1 MMSVATYAR
10 SDLDLFSDEVMLDPY
25 PYLAELR
32 ETAAVVYLEASNLWA
47 LTRYEHNRAAMA
59 NWKVFSSRAVAFN
72 DTMNQVLVGTSLATD
87 PPGHRA
93 LRKVLME
100 RLSPRALRDV
110 KADIDAVADR
120 MVAELVDRGSFD
132 AMDDLARALPL
143 TVVAALIG
151 VQGRVRENMLVWGEA
166 AFNCLGPMNDR
177 TAHSFPIAGELFEW
191 AVQCKAEDL
200 TDGSVGRAIFD
211 AAERGEIPHETCGMI
226 IHQYVAA
233 GMDST
238 ITALGNAVQLLAT
251 HPDQFDLMRHN
262 RSLIPAAFNEIMR
275 YESPI
280 HAFGRLVAED
290 FAIEGTTIPRDSRAV
305 LLYGAANRD
314 PRHYEDP
321 DVFRIERDPGDH
333 LSFGH
338 GPHVCAGRGLAKL
351 EIYAVLDAL
360 ARRVRRI
367 TVGEPTRRLGNST
380 RSFDT
385 LPVVAVVPA

>member
-1 MMSVATYAR
+1 MAVATCAR

-25 PYLAELR
+25 PYLADLR
-32 ETAAVVYLEASNLWA
+32 ELAAVVYMKTSNLWA

-59 NWKVFSSRAVAFN
+59 NWKVFSSRSVAFN
-72 DTMNQVLVGTSLATD
+72 DAMNQVLMGTSLATD
-87 PPGHRA
+87 PPDHRA

-120 MVAELVDRGSFD
+120 MVAELVRRGSFD

-143 TVVAALIG
+143 TVVADLIG

-166 AFNCLGPMNDR
+166 AFNCLGPMNER
-177 TAHSFPIAGELFEW
+177 TAQSFPIAGELFQWSVE
-191 AVQCKAEDL
+191 CEAEDL
-200 TDGSVGRAIFD
+200 TEGSLGRAIFD
-211 AAERGEIPHETCGMI
+211 AAERGEISYETCGMI

-238 ITALGNAVQLLAT
+238 ITALGNAIYLLAT
-251 HPDQFDLMRHN
+251 HPDQFELMRRD
-262 RSLIPAAFNEIMR
+262 RSLISAAFNEIMR
-275 YESPI
+275 YEAPV
-280 HAFGRLVAED
+280 HAFGRFVTED
-290 FAIEGTTIPRDSRAV
+290 FAIDGTLIPGGSQAV

-314 PRHYEDP
+314 PRHYQDP
-321 DVFRIERDPGDH
+321 DVFGIERDPGDH

-360 ARRVRRI
+360 ARRVRHFTI
-367 TVGEPTRRLGNST
+367 GEPTRRVGNST
-380 RSFDT
+380 RSYDK
-385 LPVVAVVPA
+385 LPVLEIEPA

>member
-1 MMSVATYAR
+1 MAVATCAR

-25 PYLAELR
+25 PYLADLR
-32 ETAAVVYLEASNLWA
+32 ELAAVVYLETSNLWA

-59 NWKVFSSRAVAFN
+59 NWKVFSSRSVAFN
-72 DTMNQVLVGTSLATD
+72 DTMNQILVGTSLATD
-87 PPGHRA
+87 PPDHRA

-100 RLSPRALRDV
+100 RLSPRALRG
-110 KADIDAVADR
+110 AESDINGVADQ
-120 MVAELVDRGSFD
+120 MVAELVTRGSFE

-143 TVVAALIG
+143 TVVADLIG

-166 AFNCLGPMNDR
+166 AFNCLGPMNER
-177 TAHSFPIAGELFEW
+177 TAQSFPIAGELFQWSVE
-191 AVQCKAEDL
+191 CKAEDL
-200 TDGSVGRAIFD
+200 TEGSLGRAIFD
-211 AAERGEIPHETCGMI
+211 AAERGEISHETCGMI

-238 ITALGNAVQLLAT
+238 ITALGNAVYLLAT
-251 HPDQFDLMRHN
+251 HPDQFDLMRRD

-275 YESPI
+275 YEAPV
-280 HAFGRLVAED
+280 HAFGRLVTED
-290 FAIEGTTIPRDSRAV
+290 FEVDGTVIPADSQAV

-314 PRHYEDP
+314 PRHFEDP

-360 ARRVRRI
+360 ARRVRRLTI
-367 TVGEPTRRLGNST
+367 DEPTRRLGNST
-380 RSFDT
+380 RSYDK
-385 LPVVAVVPA
+385 LPVLEIEPA

>member
-1 MMSVATYAR
+1 MAVATYAR

-25 PYLAELR
+25 PYLADLR
-32 ETAAVVYLEASNLWA
+32 ELGAAVYLETPNLWA

-59 NWKVFSSRAVAFN
+59 NWKVFSSRSVAFN
-72 DTMNQVLVGTSLATD
+72 DTMNEVLVGTSLATD
-87 PPGHRA
+87 PPDHRP

-100 RLSPRALRDV
+100 RLSPRALRGV
-110 KADIDAVADR
+110 TADIDAVADR
-120 MVAELVDRGSFD
+120 MVADLVERGAFD

-143 TVVAALIG
+143 TVVADLIG
-151 VQGRVRENMLVWGEA
+151 VQGTVRENMLMWGEA
-166 AFNCLGPMNDR
+166 AFNCLGPMNER
-177 TAHSFPIAGELFEW
+177 TAQSFPIAGELFQWSVE
-191 AVQCKAEDL
+191 CRAEDL
-200 TDGSVGRAIFD
+200 TDGSVGQAIFD
-211 AAERGEIPHETCGMI
+211 AAERGEIARETCGMI

-238 ITALGNAVQLLAT
+238 ITALGNAIYLLAT
-251 HPDQFDLMRHN
+251 HPDQFDLMRRD
-262 RSLIPAAFNEIMR
+262 RSSIPAAFNEIMR

-280 HAFGRLVAED
+280 HAFGRLVMED
-290 FAIEGTTIPRDSRAV
+290 VEIEGTVIPAGAQAV

-321 DVFRIERDPGDH
+321 DVFQIERNPSDH

-360 ARRVRRI
+360 ARRVRRLRI
-367 TVGEPTRRLGNST
+367 GEPTRRLGNST
-380 RSFDT
+380 RSYHT
-385 LPVVAVVPA
+385 LPVLEIEPA

>member
-1 MMSVATYAR
+1 MAVATYAR

-25 PYLAELR
+25 PYLADLR
-32 ETAAVVYLEASNLWA
+32 ELAAVVYIEPSNLWA
-47 LTRYEHNRAAMA
+47 LTRYDHNRAAMA
-59 NWKVFSSRAVAFN
+59 NWKVFSSRWVAFN

-87 PPGHRA
+87 PPDHRA

-110 KADIDAVADR
+110 EADIAAVADR
-120 MVAELVDRGSFD
+120 MVAELVERGSFE

-143 TVVAALIG
+143 TVVADLIG
-151 VQGRVRENMLVWGEA
+151 VQGAVRENMLVWGEA
-166 AFNCLGPMNDR
+166 AFNCLGPRNER
-177 TAHSFPIAGELFEW
+177 TAQSFPIAGELFQWSVE
-191 AVQCKAEDL
+191 CKAEHL
-200 TDGSVGRAIFD
+200 TDGSLGRAIFD
-211 AAERGEIPHETCGMI
+211 AADRGEIPYETCGMI

-238 ITALGNAVQLLAT
+238 ITALGNAIYLLAT
-251 HPDQFDLMRHN
+251 HPDQFDLMRRD

-280 HAFGRLVAED
+280 HAFGRFVAED
-290 FAIEGTTIPRDSRAV
+290 FEIEGTRIPASSQAV
-305 LLYGAANRD
+305 LLYGSANRD
-314 PRHYEDP
+314 PRHYDEP

-360 ARRVRRI
+360 ARRVRRLTI
-367 TVGEPTRRLGNST
+367 GEPTRRLGNST
-380 RSFDT
+380 RSYDK
-385 LPVVAVVPA
+385 LPVREIEPA

>member
-1 MMSVATYAR
+1 MAVATYAR

-25 PYLAELR
+25 PYLADLR
-32 ETAAVVYLEASNLWA
+32 ELAAAVYMEPSNLWA

-59 NWKVFSSRAVAFN
+59 NWKVFSSRSVAFN
-72 DTMNQVLVGTSLATD
+72 DTMNQVLLGTSLATD
-87 PPGHRA
+87 PPDHRA

-110 KADIDAVADR
+110 EADIAAVADR
-120 MVAELVDRGSFD
+120 MVAELVERGSFE

-143 TVVAALIG
+143 TVVADLIG
-151 VQGRVRENMLVWGEA
+151 VQGAVRENMLVWGEA
-166 AFNCLGPMNDR
+166 AFNCLGPMNER
-177 TAHSFPIAGELFEW
+177 TAQSFPIAGELFQWSVE
-191 AVQCKAEDL
+191 CKAEDL
-200 TDGSVGRAIFD
+200 TDGSLGRAIFD
-211 AAERGEIPHETCGMI
+211 AADRGDIPHETCGMI

-238 ITALGNAVQLLAT
+238 ITALGNAIYLLAT
-251 HPDQFDLMRHN
+251 HPDEFDLMRRD

-280 HAFGRLVAED
+280 HAFGRFMTED
-290 FAIEGTTIPRDSRAV
+290 FEIEGTVIPAGSQAV

-314 PRHYEDP
+314 PRHYEEP

-360 ARRVRRI
+360 ARRVRRLTI
-367 TVGEPTRRLGNST
+367 GEPTRRLGNST
-380 RSFDT
+380 RSYDKLT
-385 LPVVAVVPA
+385 VREIEPA

>member
-1 MMSVATYAR
+1 MSVATYAR

-32 ETAAVVYLEASNLWA
+32 ELAAVVYMEPSNLWA
-47 LTRYEHNRAAMA
+47 LTRYDHNRAAMA
-59 NWKVFSSRAVAFN
+59 NWKVFSSRSVAFN

-87 PPGHRA
+87 PPDHRA

-110 KADIDAVADR
+110 EADIAAVADR
-120 MVAELVDRGSFD
+120 MVAELVERGSFE

-143 TVVAALIG
+143 TVVADLIG
-151 VQGRVRENMLVWGEA
+151 VQGAVRENMLVWGEA
-166 AFNCLGPMNDR
+166 AFNCLGPRNER
-177 TAHSFPIAGELFEW
+177 TAQSFPIAGELFQWSVE
-191 AVQCKAEDL
+191 CKAEHL
-200 TDGSVGRAIFD
+200 TDGSLGRAIFD
-211 AAERGEIPHETCGMI
+211 AADRGEIPYETCGMI

-238 ITALGNAVQLLAT
+238 ITALGNAIYLLAT
-251 HPDQFDLMRHN
+251 HPDQFDLMRRD

-280 HAFGRLVAED
+280 HAFGRFVAED
-290 FAIEGTTIPRDSRAV
+290 FEIEGTRIPASSQAV
-305 LLYGAANRD
+305 LLYGSANRD
-314 PRHYEDP
+314 PRHYDEP

-360 ARRVRRI
+360 ARRVRRLTI
-367 TVGEPTRRLGNST
+367 GEPTRRLGNST
-380 RSFDT
+380 RSYDK
-385 LPVVAVVPA
+385 LPVREIEPA

>member
-1 MMSVATYAR
+1 MAVATYAR

-25 PYLAELR
+25 PYLADLR
-32 ETAAVVYLEASNLWA
+32 ELAAAVYMEPSNLWA

-59 NWKVFSSRAVAFN
+59 NWKVFSSRSVAFN
-72 DTMNQVLVGTSLATD
+72 DTMNQVLLGTSLATD
-87 PPGHRA
+87 PPDHRA

-110 KADIDAVADR
+110 EADTAAVADR
-120 MVAELVDRGSFD
+120 MVAELVERGSFE

-143 TVVAALIG
+143 TVVADLIG
-151 VQGRVRENMLVWGEA
+151 VQGAVRENMLVWGEA
-166 AFNCLGPMNDR
+166 AFNCLGPMNER
-177 TAHSFPIAGELFEW
+177 TAQSFPIAGELFQWSVE
-191 AVQCKAEDL
+191 CKAEDL
-200 TDGSVGRAIFD
+200 TDGSLGRAIFD
-211 AAERGEIPHETCGMI
+211 AADRGDIPHETCGMI

-238 ITALGNAVQLLAT
+238 ITALGNAIYLLAT
-251 HPDQFDLMRHN
+251 HPDEFDLMRRD

-280 HAFGRLVAED
+280 HAFGRFMTED
-290 FAIEGTTIPRDSRAV
+290 FEIEGTVIPAGSQAV

-314 PRHYEDP
+314 PRHYEEP

-360 ARRVRRI
+360 ARRVRRLTI
-367 TVGEPTRRLGNST
+367 GEPTRRLGNST
-380 RSFDT
+380 RSYDK
-385 LPVVAVVPA
+385 LPVREIEPA

>member
-1 MMSVATYAR
+1 MAVATYAR

-25 PYLAELR
+25 PYLADLR
-32 ETAAVVYLEASNLWA
+32 ELAAVVYMEPSNLWA

-59 NWKVFSSRAVAFN
+59 NWKVFSSRSVAFN

-87 PPGHRA
+87 PPDHRA

-110 KADIDAVADR
+110 EADIAAVADR
-120 MVAELVDRGSFD
+120 MVADLLERGSFE

-143 TVVAALIG
+143 TVVADLIG
-151 VQGRVRENMLVWGEA
+151 VQGAVRENMLVWGEA
-166 AFNCLGPMNDR
+166 AFNCLGPMNER
-177 TAHSFPIAGELFEW
+177 TAQSFPIAGELFQWSVE
-191 AVQCKAEDL
+191 CKADDL
-200 TDGSVGRAIFD
+200 TDGSLGRAIFD
-211 AAERGEIPHETCGMI
+211 AADRGDIPHETCGMI

-238 ITALGNAVQLLAT
+238 ITALGNAIYLLAT
-251 HPDQFDLMRHN
+251 HPDQFDLMRRD

-280 HAFGRLVAED
+280 HAFGRFMTED
-290 FAIEGTTIPRDSRAV
+290 FEIEGTVIPAGSQAV

-314 PRHYEDP
+314 PRHYEEP

-360 ARRVRRI
+360 ARRVRRL
-367 TVGEPTRRLGNST
+367 TLGEPTRRLGNST
-380 RSFDT
+380 RSYDK
-385 LPVVAVVPA
+385 LPVREIEPA

>member
-1 MMSVATYAR
+1 MAVATYAR

-25 PYLAELR
+25 PRLADLR
-32 ETAAVVYLEASNLWA
+32 ELAAVVYMETSNLWA

-59 NWKVFSSRAVAFN
+59 NWKVFSSRSVAFN
-72 DTMNQVLVGTSLATD
+72 DTMNEVLVGTSLATD
-87 PPGHRA
+87 PPEHRA

-110 KADIDAVADR
+110 EADIAAVADR
-120 MVAELVDRGSFD
+120 MVAELVERGSFE

-143 TVVAALIG
+143 TVVADLIG
-151 VQGRVRENMLVWGEA
+151 VQGRIRENMLVWGEA
-166 AFNCLGPMNDR
+166 AFNCLGPMNQR
-177 TAHSFPIAGELFEW
+177 TAQSFPIAGELFQW
-191 AVQCKAEDL
+191 SVQCKAQDL
-200 TDGSVGRAIFD
+200 TDGSLGRAIFD
-211 AAERGEIPHETCGMI
+211 AAERGDIPHETCGMI

-238 ITALGNAVQLLAT
+238 ITALGNAIYLLAT
-251 HPDQFDLMRHN
+251 HPDQFDLMRRD

-280 HAFGRLVAED
+280 HAFGRFVVEGAEID
-290 FAIEGTTIPRDSRAV
+290 GTVIPAGSQAV

-360 ARRVRRI
+360 ARRVQRLTI
-367 TVGEPTRRLGNST
+367 GEPTRRLGNST
-380 RSFDT
+380 RSFDK
-385 LPVVAVVPA
+385 LPVLRIEPA

>member
-1 MMSVATYAR
+1 MSVATYAR

-25 PYLAELR
+25 PHLAELR
-32 ETAAVVYLEASNLWA
+32 ELAAVVYMETSNLWG

-59 NWKVFSSRAVAFN
+59 NWKVFSSRSVAFN
-72 DTMNQVLVGTSLATD
+72 DTMNQILVGTSLATD
-87 PPGHRA
+87 PPDHRA

-110 KADIDAVADR
+110 EADIAAVADR
-120 MVAELVDRGSFD
+120 MVAGLVDRGSFE

-143 TVVAALIG
+143 TVVADLIG

-166 AFNCLGPMNDR
+166 AFNCLGPMNQR
-177 TAHSFPIAGELFEW
+177 TAQSFPIAGELFQWSVE
-191 AVQCKAEDL
+191 CKAEDL
-200 TDGSVGRAIFD
+200 SEGSFGRAIFD
-211 AAERGEIPHETCGMI
+211 AAERGDIPHETCGMI

-238 ITALGNAVQLLAT
+238 ITALGNAIYLLAT
-251 HPDQFDLMRHN
+251 HPEQFDLMRRD

-280 HAFGRLVAED
+280 HAFGRFVTED
-290 FAIEGTTIPRDSRAV
+290 FEIEGTVIPGGSQAV

-360 ARRVRRI
+360 ARRVQRL

-385 LPVVAVVPA
+385 LPVLSIEPD

>member
-1 MMSVATYAR
+1 MAVATYAR
-10 SDLDLFSDEVMLDPY
+10 SDLDLFSDDVMLDPY
-25 PYLAELR
+25 PYLADLR
-32 ETAAVVYLEASNLWA
+32 ELAAVVYMETSNLWA

-59 NWKVFSSRAVAFN
+59 NWKVFSSRSVAFN

-87 PPGHRA
+87 PPDHRA

-110 KADIDAVADR
+110 EADIAAVADR
-120 MVAELVDRGSFD
+120 MVAELVERGSFE

-143 TVVAALIG
+143 TVVADLIG

-166 AFNCLGPMNDR
+166 AFNCLGPMNQR
-177 TAHSFPIAGELFEW
+177 TAQSFPIAGELFQWSVE
-191 AVQCKAEDL
+191 CKAEDL
-200 TDGSVGRAIFD
+200 SEGSLGRAIFD
-211 AAERGEIPHETCGMI
+211 AAERGDIPHETCGMI

-238 ITALGNAVQLLAT
+238 ITALGNAIYLLAT
-251 HPDQFDLMRHN
+251 HPDQFDLMRRD

-280 HAFGRLVAED
+280 HAFGRFVTED
-290 FAIEGTTIPRDSRAV
+290 FEIEGTVMPAGSQAV

-360 ARRVRRI
+360 ARCVQRL

-385 LPVVAVVPA
+385 LPVLSIEPA

>member
-1 MMSVATYAR
+1 MAVATYAR

-25 PYLAELR
+25 PYLADLR
-32 ETAAVVYLEASNLWA
+32 ELAAVVYVEPSNLWA

-59 NWKVFSSRAVAFN
+59 NWKVFSSRSVAFN

-87 PPGHRA
+87 PPDHRA

-100 RLSPRALRDV
+100 RLSPRALGDV
-110 KADIDAVADR
+110 GADIATVADR
-120 MVAELVDRGSFD
+120 MVAELVERGSFE

-143 TVVAALIG
+143 TVVADLIG
-151 VQGRVRENMLVWGEA
+151 VQGTVRENMLAWGEA
-166 AFNCLGPMNDR
+166 AFNCLGPMNER
-177 TAHSFPIAGELFEW
+177 TAQSFPIAGELFQWSVE
-191 AVQCKAEDL
+191 CKAEDL
-200 TDGSVGRAIFD
+200 TDGSLGRAIFD
-211 AAERGEIPHETCGMI
+211 AADRGDIPHETCGMI

-238 ITALGNAVQLLAT
+238 ITALGNAIYLLAT
-251 HPDQFDLMRHN
+251 HPDQYDLMRRD

-275 YESPI
+275 YESPV
-280 HAFGRLVAED
+280 HAFGRLVTED
-290 FAIEGTTIPRDSRAV
+290 FEIEGTLIPGGSQAV

-314 PRHYEDP
+314 PRHYEEP

-360 ARRVRRI
+360 ARRVRGLTI
-367 TVGEPTRRLGNST
+367 GEPTRRLGNST
-380 RSFDT
+380 RSFDK
-385 LPVVAVVPA
+385 LPVLGIEPA

>member
-1 MMSVATYAR
+1 MSVATYAR

-25 PYLAELR
+25 PHLTDLR
-32 ETAAVVYLEASNLWA
+32 EGAAVVYMETSNLWA

-59 NWKVFSSRAVAFN
+59 NWKVFSSRSVAFN
-72 DTMNQVLVGTSLATD
+72 DTMNEILVGTSLATD
-87 PPGHRA
+87 PPDHRA

-110 KADIDAVADR
+110 EADIAAVADR
-120 MVAELVDRGSFD
+120 MVAELVERGSFE

-143 TVVAALIG
+143 TVVADLIG
-151 VQGRVRENMLVWGEA
+151 VQGTVRENMLVWGEA
-166 AFNCLGPMNDR
+166 AFNCLGPMNQR
-177 TAHSFPIAGELFEW
+177 TVESFPIAGELFQW
-191 AVQCKAEDL
+191 SVQCKAEDL
-200 TDGSVGRAIFD
+200 TEGSLGRAIFA
-211 AAERGEIPHETCGMI
+211 AAERGDIPYETCGMI

-238 ITALGNAVQLLAT
+238 ITALGNAIYLLAT
-251 HPDQFDLMRHN
+251 HPDQFDLMRRD

-280 HAFGRLVAED
+280 HAFGRFVTED
-290 FAIEGTTIPRDSRAV
+290 FEIEGTVIPGGSQAV

-338 GPHVCAGRGLAKL
+338 GQHVCAGRGLAKL

-360 ARRVRRI
+360 ARRVRRLTI
-367 TVGEPTRRLGNST
+367 GEPTRRLGNST
-380 RSFDT
+380 RSYDK
-385 LPVVAVVPA
+385 LPVVDIQPD

>member
-1 MMSVATYAR
+1 MGVSTYAR

-25 PYLAELR
+25 PHLTDLR
-32 ETAAVVYLEASNLWA
+32 EMAAVVYMEASNLWA

-59 NWKVFSSRAVAFN
+59 NWKVFSSKSVAFN
-72 DTMNQVLVGTSLATD
+72 DTMNEILVGTSLATD
-87 PPGHRA
+87 PPDHRA

-110 KADIDAVADR
+110 EADIVAVADR
-120 MVAELVDRGSFD
+120 MVAELVERGSFE

-143 TVVAALIG
+143 TVVADLIG

-166 AFNCLGPMNDR
+166 AFNCLGPMNQR
-177 TAHSFPIAGELFEW
+177 TAQSFPIAGELFQWSVE
-191 AVQCKAEDL
+191 CTAEDL
-200 TDGSVGRAIFD
+200 TEGSLGRAIFD
-211 AAERGEIPHETCGMI
+211 AAERGDIPHETCGMI

-238 ITALGNAVQLLAT
+238 ITALGNAIYLLAT
-251 HPDQFDLMRHN
+251 HPDQFDLMRRD

-280 HAFGRLVAED
+280 HAFGRFVTED
-290 FAIEGTTIPRDSRAV
+290 FEIAGTVIPGGSQAV

-338 GPHVCAGRGLAKL
+338 GQHVCAGRGLAKL

-360 ARRVRRI
+360 ARRVRRLEI
-367 TVGEPTRRLGNST
+367 GEPTRRLGNST
-380 RSFDT
+380 RSYDK
-385 LPVVAVVPA
+385 LPVLGIEPA